1 MSRGAIVDSGKINGA
16 NKTSVSFS
24 VPVSEKMAPKARII
38 VYYIRTHGEIVAD
51 SFSFDVEG
59 DFENQVSMFLFGID
73 IDMSFNK

>member
-1 MSRGAIVDSGKINGA
+1 
-16 NKTSVSFS
+16 
-24 VPVSEKMAPKARII
+24 MAPKARII

-59 DFENQVSMFLFGID
+59 DFENQVSMFLDRKSVLFGID